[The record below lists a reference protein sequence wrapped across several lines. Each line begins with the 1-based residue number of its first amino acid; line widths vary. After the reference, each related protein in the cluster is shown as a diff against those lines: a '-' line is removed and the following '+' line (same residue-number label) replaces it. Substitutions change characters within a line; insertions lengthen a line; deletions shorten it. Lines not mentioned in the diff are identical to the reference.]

1 MKLRVIQTITSI
13 LHLRDLDLLV
23 VRILILLGEVLVWG
37 ELLELL
43 YYGEQLGLARA
54 LEVLYYGGWEP
65 VLPHVLELV
74 LLLELLESL
83 AGVLQLELVL
93 LVDV

>member
-1 MKLRVIQTITSI
+1 M
-13 LHLRDLDLLV
+13 
-23 VRILILLGEVLVWG
+23 ILLDEVLVLE

-43 YYGEQLGLARA
+43 YYGEQLGPARA

-65 VLPHVLELV
+65 VLPHELELV
-74 LLLELLESL
+74 SLLDAPLELVSLGDVLLELVS
-83 AGVLQLELVL
+83 

>member
-1 MKLRVIQTITSI
+1 M
-13 LHLRDLDLLV
+13 
-23 VRILILLGEVLVWG
+23 ILLGEVLVWG

-43 YYGEQLGLARA
+43 YYGEQLEPVRA

-65 VLPHVLELV
+65 VLPHELELV
-74 LLLELLESL
+74 LLPELLESL
-83 AGVLQLELVL
+83 ADVLQLELVL

>member
-1 MKLRVIQTITSI
+1 M
-13 LHLRDLDLLV
+13 
-23 VRILILLGEVLVWG
+23 ILLGEVLVWG
-37 ELLELL
+37 ELLEHL
-43 YYGEQLGLARA
+43 YYGEQLGPARA

-65 VLPHVLELV
+65 VLPHELELV

-83 AGVLQLELVL
+83 ADVLQLELVL

>member
-1 MKLRVIQTITSI
+1 M
-13 LHLRDLDLLV
+13 
-23 VRILILLGEVLVWG
+23 ILLGEVLVLE

-43 YYGEQLGLARA
+43 YYGEQLGPARA

-65 VLPHVLELV
+65 VLPHELV

>member
-1 MKLRVIQTITSI
+1 M
-13 LHLRDLDLLV
+13 
-23 VRILILLGEVLVWG
+23 ILLGEVLVLE

-43 YYGEQLGLARA
+43 YYGEQLEPVRA

-65 VLPHVLELV
+65 VLPHELELV

-83 AGVLQLELVL
+83 ADVLQLELVL
-93 LVDV
+93 LVEV

>member
-1 MKLRVIQTITSI
+1 MVQVFVDGVGSEA
-13 LHLRDLDLLV
+13 
-23 VRILILLGEVLVWG
+23 LIAA
-37 ELLELL
+37 LELL

-65 VLPHVLELV
+65 VLPHELELV

-83 AGVLQLELVL
+83 ADVLQLELVL

>member
-1 MKLRVIQTITSI
+1 M
-13 LHLRDLDLLV
+13 
-23 VRILILLGEVLVWG
+23 ILLGEVLVLV

-43 YYGEQLGLARA
+43 YYGEQLGPARA

-65 VLPHVLELV
+65 VLPHELELV

-83 AGVLQLELVL
+83 ADVLQLELVL